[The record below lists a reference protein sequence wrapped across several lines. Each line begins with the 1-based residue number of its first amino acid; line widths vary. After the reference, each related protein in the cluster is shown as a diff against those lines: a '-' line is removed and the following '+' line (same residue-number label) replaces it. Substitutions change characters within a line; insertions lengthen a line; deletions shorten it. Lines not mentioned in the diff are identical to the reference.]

1 MQYYRQFTAVTIAV
15 LVSVG
20 CRSGTAIGEVAA
32 PRQSGDIEMSRIS
45 GDFEAP
51 RRHFRLRN
59 PVDLGPDEAADVYS
73 IIAGALRTG
82 YGRSEVSVAGV
93 YQSWRRYN
101 TTPYFSL
108 SHGNHYLNNYAN
120 AKASAYGMF
129 ERAGKLPVGAVIA
142 KDSFS
147 VATSRE
153 IVLGPLFI
161 MEKMPAGFNDVT
173 GDWKY
178 IQIQPD
184 GTVLG
189 ETNGYGAKRVEY
201 CIACHLA
208 AVKHDHLYFVPKEYR
223 IRSHP

>member
-1 MQYYRQFTAVTIAV
+1 MQYLRRIGIA
-15 LVSVG
+15 LVGVFIWS
-20 CRSGTAIGEVAA
+20 SLQLSTLAKAGEV
-32 PRQSGDIEMSRIS
+32 RQRGDIEMSEIS
-45 GDFEAP
+45 GDLQKP
-51 RRHFRLRN
+51 RRHFRLRD
-59 PVDLGPDEAADVYS
+59 PADLRADEASEVYA
-73 IIAGALRTG
+73 IVNGALRAG
-82 YGRSEVSVAGV
+82 YERSGLATART
-93 YQSWRRYN
+93 YQDWQRYN
-101 TTPYFSL
+101 TAPYFSL

-129 ERAGKLPVGAVIA
+129 EQAGKLPAGAIIA

-161 MEKMPAGFNDVT
+161 MEKMPAGFNGVT
-173 GDWKY
+173 GDWKF

-184 GTVLG
+184 GTLLG
-189 ETNGYGAKRVEY
+189 ETNGTGAERVEY

-223 IRSHP
+223 IRSQP

>member
-1 MQYYRQFTAVTIAV
+1 MRDVTRFKPVCTVVVAAAV
-15 LVSVG
+15 LGLGGPTSH
-20 CRSGTAIGEVAA
+20 AA
-32 PRQSGDIEMSRIS
+32 DSPQRGDIEMSGIS
-45 GDFEAP
+45 GDLQKP

-59 PVDLGPDEAADVYS
+59 AADLSADEASEVYA
-73 IIAGALRTG
+73 IVNDALRAG
-82 YGRSEVSVAGV
+82 YGHSGLAIARA
-93 YQSWRRYN
+93 YQGWQRYN
-101 TTPYFSL
+101 TAPYFSL

-129 ERAGKLPVGAVIA
+129 EQAGKLPVGAIIA

-173 GDWKY
+173 GDWKF

-184 GTVLG
+184 GTLLG
-189 ETNGYGAKRVEY
+189 ETRGTGAERVEY

-208 AVKHDHLYFVPKEYR
+208 AVKHDHLYFVPKKYR
-223 IRSHP
+223 TRSQP